1 MVISVVNLVILPWD
15 SLEINSVLELVVATY
30 YPVFSIG
37 CGHTC
42 LNPVQFIKI
51 DCGQQNHLH

>member
-15 SLEINSVLELVVATY
+15 SLEINSVLEL
-30 YPVFSIG
+30 G

>member
-15 SLEINSVLELVVATY
+15 SLEINSVLELV
-30 YPVFSIG
+30 
-37 CGHTC
+37 CGGHLLSTC